1 MSAGVATLDTTL
13 RVQDHIAAMRFFTFD
28 TLDMGHACCRNRYSE
43 QFIFGD
49 DSYNVFEDEKMV
61 EFFDTLLEESEE
73 ELYARAAT
81 ISSQPNVFVEF

>member
-1 MSAGVATLDTTL
+1 
-13 RVQDHIAAMRFFTFD
+13 MRFFTFGMVD
-28 TLDMGHACCRNRYSE
+28 IGHACCSNRYSE